1 MSRKWSIFKIYLYL
15 FSNKIFWKLW
25 LVFIIVWYVIPL
37 HCSLEFYLISLGKQ
51 YYCLH
56 VVIEWWCLCFI
67 TLMLINCIV
76 RTCLFSPMIKH
87 WLPDH
92 LITWSLIV
100 QNWVE
105 NEVQNTISHIFHFIR
120 VRKPWMLTVMKLQ
133 VELLFT
139 PEKTHISYNKIPL
152 S

>member
-87 WLPDH
+87 WLLDH

-105 NEVQNTISHIFHFIR
+105 NEVQNTIMGKIGNYSSPPTIWQMN
-120 VRKPWMLTVMKLQ
+120 VSLRKKHVITCNWKSIYM
-133 VELLFT
+133 
-139 PEKTHISYNKIPL
+139 
-152 S
+152 